1 MALSSRPP
9 SSSLSLGGDGETNV
23 SWYVVYKERSKTLIQ
38 TADDKDD
45 ALSVA
50 CGLSLQ
56 GQQVLCVGPL
66 GSRSDQEI
74 EGAQLKDLLRK
85 LLEEGAKAF

>member
-9 SSSLSLGGDGETNV
+9 SSSLSLGDDGETNV
-23 SWYVVYKERSKTLIQ
+23 RWYVVYKERSKTLIQ

-56 GQQVLCVGPL
+56 GQQVLCVGPMD
-66 GSRSDQEI
+66 RSDQEI
-74 EGAQLKDLLRK
+74 EGAQLQDALRK
-85 LLEEGAKAF
+85 LVEDGAKAF

>member
-1 MALSSRPP
+1 MALSSRPLP
-9 SSSLSLGGDGETNV
+9 SSLTLGDGETHV
-23 SWYVVYKERSKTLIQ
+23 RWYVVFKEKSKTLIQ

-50 CGLSLQ
+50 CGLYLQ

-66 GSRSDQEI
+66 DRGDQEI
-74 EGAQLKDLLRK
+74 EGAQLQDVLRK
-85 LLEEGAKAF
+85 LVEEGAKAF